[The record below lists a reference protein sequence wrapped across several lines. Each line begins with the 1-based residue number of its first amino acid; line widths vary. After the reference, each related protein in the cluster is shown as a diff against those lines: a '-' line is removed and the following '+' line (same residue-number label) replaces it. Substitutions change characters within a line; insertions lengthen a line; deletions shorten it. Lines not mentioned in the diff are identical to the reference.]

1 MFGYEDINLTLTFPV
16 IYLFLSLFLI
26 AAYSFYV
33 YRYTIP
39 QIQPFKKIV
48 LVTLRVLALL
58 ILCLILFEP
67 ILNLSKKLTLEPS
80 NFVFIDNSRS
90 IRIDDGTNRLSTI
103 KKIVNDFSVNASESN
118 LTFYEFG
125 NSVNPID
132 VDSLDKLS
140 FSDGATNLQDV
151 FKIVQNSEKNIASVT
166 IVSDGVITS
175 GSNPYYDAINLGIPV
190 FTIGIGD
197 TTQHTDVEIK
207 KVLHNDIVYV
217 ETPTNIISTISNKG
231 FSGDLITAALYE
243 DNKFISQQTVKLSP
257 SGIQNITFD
266 YSPQS
271 SGEKKLSVQL
281 SSLKGEFTTANN
293 KQVFYVNVLSNKIK
307 VLLLASSPNA
317 DLTFI
322 KNALKRDE
330 NIQVNSIVQI
340 SHNKFQNELNYNVI
354 DSADVLFLIG
364 FPSDITPQELLSRVI
379 TKIKDKETPFF
390 FTLSSGI
397 SINKLQSFGNVLPFN
412 IIQMIG
418 GSKEVQPYLL
428 PEQAANPIFQQTD
441 KNPLNDWNNL
451 PPVSQPNAVFSPRVE
466 SKTLAQIKMN
476 NNVVNSPLII
486 SSSFGGR
493 RSIAVLA
500 KDIWKWK
507 LQIAPKGLDL
517 FDSFIVNSLRWL
529 RTGVD
534 QKLVRVNT
542 SKKNYSQGERVE
554 FTAEVFDESLNPVS
568 DAGIKIKITSQK
580 NNYETDMQN
589 NGSGLYE
596 GSIIINETGD
606 FKYSAEAVVNNHLLG
621 KDEGSFNIGEIDIE
635 MANPVMNYSLLN
647 LMANESGGEFFFAND
662 YSSLLNKLKELKIN
676 SSKEKIVTSE
686 IALWSDTW
694 LLIIAVLL
702 FSFEWFL
709 RKRNGML

>member
-80 NFVFIDNSRS
+80 NFVFIDDSRS

-125 NSVNPID
+125 NSVKPID
-132 VDSLDKLS
+132 VDSLDKLN

-151 FKIVQNSEKNIASVT
+151 FKTVQNSEKNIASVT

-175 GSNPYYDAINLGIPV
+175 GSNPYYDALNLGIPV

-271 SGEKKLSVQL
+271 SGEKKLSIQL

-317 DLTFI
+317 DITFI

-340 SHNKFQNELNYNVI
+340 SYNKFQNELNYNVI

-364 FPSDITPQELLSRVI
+364 FPSDKTPQELLSRVI

-486 SSSFGGR
+486 SSSFSGR

-589 NGSGLYE
+589 IGSGLYE

-606 FKYSAEAVVNNHLLG
+606 FKYSAEAVVNNRLLG

-662 YSSLLNKLKELKIN
+662 YSSLLNKLRELKIN

-694 LLIIAVLL
+694 LLVIAILL

>member
-132 VDSLDKLS
+132 VDSLDKLN

-151 FKIVQNSEKNIASVT
+151 FKTVQNSEKNIASVT

-175 GSNPYYDAINLGIPV
+175 GSNPYYDALNLGIPV

-271 SGEKKLSVQL
+271 SGEKKLSIQL

-364 FPSDITPQELLSRVI
+364 FPSDKTPQELLSRVI

-589 NGSGLYE
+589 IGSGLYE

-606 FKYSAEAVVNNHLLG
+606 FKYSAEAVVNNRLLG
-621 KDEGSFNIGEIDIE
+621 KDEGSFNIGVIDIE

-662 YSSLLNKLKELKIN
+662 YSSLLNKLRELKIN

-694 LLIIAVLL
+694 LLVIAILL

>member
-125 NSVNPID
+125 NSVKPID
-132 VDSLDKLS
+132 VDSLDKLN

-151 FKIVQNSEKNIASVT
+151 FKTVQNSEKNIASVT

-175 GSNPYYDAINLGIPV
+175 GSNPYYDALNLGIPV

-317 DLTFI
+317 DITFI

-662 YSSLLNKLKELKIN
+662 YSSLLNKLRELKIN

-694 LLIIAVLL
+694 LLVIAVLL

>member
-39 QIQPFKKIV
+39 QIQPFKKIA

-132 VDSLDKLS
+132 VDSLDKLN

-151 FKIVQNSEKNIASVT
+151 FKTVQNSEKNIASVT

-175 GSNPYYDAINLGIPV
+175 GSNPYYDALNLGIPV

-271 SGEKKLSVQL
+271 SGEKKLSIQL

-317 DLTFI
+317 DITFI
-322 KNALKRDE
+322 KNALRRDE

-589 NGSGLYE
+589 IGSGLYE

-662 YSSLLNKLKELKIN
+662 YSSLLNKLRELKIN

-694 LLIIAVLL
+694 LLVIAVLL

>member
-151 FKIVQNSEKNIASVT
+151 FKTVQNSEKNIASVT

-486 SSSFGGR
+486 SSSFSGR

-589 NGSGLYE
+589 IGSGLYE

>member
-125 NSVNPID
+125 NSVKPID

-151 FKIVQNSEKNIASVT
+151 FKTVQNSEKNIASVT

-175 GSNPYYDAINLGIPV
+175 GSNPYYDALNLGIPV

-271 SGEKKLSVQL
+271 SGEKKLSIQL

-486 SSSFGGR
+486 SSSFSGR

-589 NGSGLYE
+589 IGSGLYE

-662 YSSLLNKLKELKIN
+662 YSSLLNKLRELKIN

-694 LLIIAVLL
+694 LLVIAVLL

>member
-132 VDSLDKLS
+132 VDSLDKLN

-151 FKIVQNSEKNIASVT
+151 FKTVQNSEKNIASVT

-271 SGEKKLSVQL
+271 SGEKKLSIQL

-317 DLTFI
+317 DITFI

-340 SHNKFQNELNYNVI
+340 SYNKFQNELNYNVI

-364 FPSDITPQELLSRVI
+364 FPSDKTPQELLSRVI

-486 SSSFGGR
+486 SSSFSGR

-589 NGSGLYE
+589 IGSGLYE

-694 LLIIAVLL
+694 LLVIAVLL

>member
-132 VDSLDKLS
+132 VDSLDKLN

-151 FKIVQNSEKNIASVT
+151 FKTVQNSEKNIASVT

-175 GSNPYYDAINLGIPV
+175 GSNPYYDALNLGIPV

-271 SGEKKLSVQL
+271 SGEKKLSIQL

-589 NGSGLYE
+589 IGSGLYE

-694 LLIIAVLL
+694 LLVIAILL

>member
-151 FKIVQNSEKNIASVT
+151 FKTVQNSEKNIASVT

-175 GSNPYYDAINLGIPV
+175 GSNPYYDALNLGIPV

-271 SGEKKLSVQL
+271 SGEKKLSIQL

-589 NGSGLYE
+589 IGSGLYE

>member
-151 FKIVQNSEKNIASVT
+151 FKTVQNSEKNIASVT

-271 SGEKKLSVQL
+271 SGEKKLSIQL

-486 SSSFGGR
+486 SSSFSGR

-589 NGSGLYE
+589 IGSGLYE

>member
-125 NSVNPID
+125 NSVKPID
-132 VDSLDKLS
+132 VDSLDKLN

-151 FKIVQNSEKNIASVT
+151 FKTVQNSEKNIASVT

-175 GSNPYYDAINLGIPV
+175 GSNPYYDALNLGIPV

-271 SGEKKLSVQL
+271 SGEKKLSIQL

-317 DLTFI
+317 DITFI

-486 SSSFGGR
+486 SSSFSGR

-589 NGSGLYE
+589 IGSGLYE

-694 LLIIAVLL
+694 LLVIAVLL

>member
-39 QIQPFKKIV
+39 QIQPFKKIA

-125 NSVNPID
+125 NSVKPID
-132 VDSLDKLS
+132 VDSLDKLN

-151 FKIVQNSEKNIASVT
+151 FKTVQNSEKNIASVT

-175 GSNPYYDAINLGIPV
+175 GSNPYYDALNLGIPV

-271 SGEKKLSVQL
+271 SGEKKLSIQL

-317 DLTFI
+317 DITFI

-486 SSSFGGR
+486 SSSFSGR

-589 NGSGLYE
+589 IGSGLYE

-662 YSSLLNKLKELKIN
+662 YSSLLNKLRELKIN

-694 LLIIAVLL
+694 LLVIAVLL

>member
-132 VDSLDKLS
+132 VDSLDKLN

-151 FKIVQNSEKNIASVT
+151 FKTVQNSEKNIASVT

-271 SGEKKLSVQL
+271 SGEKKLSIQL

-364 FPSDITPQELLSRVI
+364 FPSDKTPQELLSRVI

-486 SSSFGGR
+486 SSSFSGR

-589 NGSGLYE
+589 IGSGLYE

-606 FKYSAEAVVNNHLLG
+606 FKYSAEAVVNNRLLG

-694 LLIIAVLL
+694 LLVIAVLL

>member
-132 VDSLDKLS
+132 VDSLDKLN

-151 FKIVQNSEKNIASVT
+151 FKTVQNSEKNIASVT

-175 GSNPYYDAINLGIPV
+175 GSNPYYDALNLGIPV

-271 SGEKKLSVQL
+271 SGEKKLSIQL

-317 DLTFI
+317 DITFI
-322 KNALKRDE
+322 KNALRRDE

-589 NGSGLYE
+589 IGSGLYE

-662 YSSLLNKLKELKIN
+662 YSSLLNKLRELKIN

-694 LLIIAVLL
+694 LLVIAILL

>member
-90 IRIDDGTNRLSTI
+90 IQIDDGTNRLSTI

-125 NSVNPID
+125 NSVKPID
-132 VDSLDKLS
+132 VDSLDKLN

-151 FKIVQNSEKNIASVT
+151 FKTVQNSEKNIASVT

-175 GSNPYYDAINLGIPV
+175 GSNPYYDALNLGIPV

-271 SGEKKLSVQL
+271 SGEKKLSIQL

-317 DLTFI
+317 DITFI
-322 KNALKRDE
+322 KNALRRDE

-542 SKKNYSQGERVE
+542 SKKNYSQGERIE
-554 FTAEVFDESLNPVS
+554 FTGEVFDESLNPVS

-589 NGSGLYE
+589 IGSGLYE

-662 YSSLLNKLKELKIN
+662 YSSLLSELKELKIN

-694 LLIIAVLL
+694 LLVIAVLL

>member
-125 NSVNPID
+125 NSVKPID
-132 VDSLDKLS
+132 VDSLDKLN

-151 FKIVQNSEKNIASVT
+151 FKTVQNSEKNIASVT

-175 GSNPYYDAINLGIPV
+175 GSNPYYDALNLGIPV

-271 SGEKKLSVQL
+271 SGEKKLSIQL

-317 DLTFI
+317 DITFI

-340 SHNKFQNELNYNVI
+340 SYNKFQNELNYNVI

-364 FPSDITPQELLSRVI
+364 FPSDKTPQELLSRVI

-486 SSSFGGR
+486 SSSFSGR

-589 NGSGLYE
+589 IGSGLYE

-662 YSSLLNKLKELKIN
+662 YSSLLNKLRELKIN

>member
-125 NSVNPID
+125 NSVKPID
-132 VDSLDKLS
+132 VDSLDKLN

-151 FKIVQNSEKNIASVT
+151 FKTVQNSEKNIASVT

-243 DNKFISQQTVKLSP
+243 DNKFISQQSVKLSP

-271 SGEKKLSVQL
+271 SGEKKLSIQL

-317 DLTFI
+317 DITFI

-340 SHNKFQNELNYNVI
+340 SYNKFQNELNYNVI

-364 FPSDITPQELLSRVI
+364 FPSDKTPQELLSRVI

-486 SSSFGGR
+486 SSSFSGR

-589 NGSGLYE
+589 IGSGLYE

-694 LLIIAVLL
+694 LLVIAVLL

>member
-132 VDSLDKLS
+132 VDSLDKLN

-151 FKIVQNSEKNIASVT
+151 FKTVQNSEKNIASVT

-364 FPSDITPQELLSRVI
+364 FPSDKTPQELLSRVI

-486 SSSFGGR
+486 SSSFSGR

-589 NGSGLYE
+589 IGSGLYE

-662 YSSLLNKLKELKIN
+662 YSSLLNKLRELKIN

>member
-125 NSVNPID
+125 NSVKPID
-132 VDSLDKLS
+132 VDSLDKLN

-151 FKIVQNSEKNIASVT
+151 FKTVQNSEKNIASVT

-271 SGEKKLSVQL
+271 SGEKKLSIQL

-317 DLTFI
+317 DITFI

-364 FPSDITPQELLSRVI
+364 FPSDKTPQELLSRVI

-486 SSSFGGR
+486 SSSFSGR

-589 NGSGLYE
+589 IGSGLYE

-662 YSSLLNKLKELKIN
+662 YSSLLNKLRELKIN

-694 LLIIAVLL
+694 LLVIAILL

>member
-125 NSVNPID
+125 NSVKPID
-132 VDSLDKLS
+132 VDSLDKLN

-151 FKIVQNSEKNIASVT
+151 FKTVQNSEKNIASVT

-175 GSNPYYDAINLGIPV
+175 GSNPYYDALNLGIPV

-271 SGEKKLSVQL
+271 SGEKKLSIQL

-317 DLTFI
+317 DITFI

-486 SSSFGGR
+486 SSSFSGR

-589 NGSGLYE
+589 IGSGLYE

-606 FKYSAEAVVNNHLLG
+606 FKYSAEAVVNNRLLG

-694 LLIIAVLL
+694 LLVIAVLL

>member
-125 NSVNPID
+125 NSVKPID
-132 VDSLDKLS
+132 VDSLDKLN

-151 FKIVQNSEKNIASVT
+151 FKTVQNSEKNIASVT

-175 GSNPYYDAINLGIPV
+175 GSNPYYDALNLGIPV

-271 SGEKKLSVQL
+271 SGEKKLSIQL

-317 DLTFI
+317 DITFI
-322 KNALKRDE
+322 KNALRRDE

-486 SSSFGGR
+486 SSSFSGR

-589 NGSGLYE
+589 IGSGLYE

-662 YSSLLNKLKELKIN
+662 YSSLLNKLRELKIN

-694 LLIIAVLL
+694 LLVIAVLL

>member
-39 QIQPFKKIV
+39 QIQPFKKIA

-151 FKIVQNSEKNIASVT
+151 FKTVQNSEKNIASVT

-589 NGSGLYE
+589 IGSGLYE

>member
-125 NSVNPID
+125 NSVKPID
-132 VDSLDKLS
+132 VDSLDKLN

-151 FKIVQNSEKNIASVT
+151 FKTVQNSEKNIASVT

-271 SGEKKLSVQL
+271 SGEKKLSIQL

-340 SHNKFQNELNYNVI
+340 SYNKFQNELNYNVI

-364 FPSDITPQELLSRVI
+364 FPSDKTPQELLSRVI

-589 NGSGLYE
+589 IGSGLYE

-662 YSSLLNKLKELKIN
+662 YSSLLNKLRELKIN

-694 LLIIAVLL
+694 LLVIA
-702 FSFEWFL
+702 
-709 RKRNGML
+709 